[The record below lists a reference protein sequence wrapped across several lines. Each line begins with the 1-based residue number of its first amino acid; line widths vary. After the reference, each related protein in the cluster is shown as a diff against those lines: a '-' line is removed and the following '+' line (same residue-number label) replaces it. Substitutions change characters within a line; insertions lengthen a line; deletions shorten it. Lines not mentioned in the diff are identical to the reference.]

1 MDFKNV
7 NHLREVLVTDAYG
20 KTISTMQYSSQSI
33 SRFRPNFVEVPF
45 KDQPL
50 ARELYVRS
58 GGRRREGLR
67 IGLEVILEMS
77 AVADPSTGEYEP
89 EG

>member
-7 NHLREVLVTDAYG
+7 HHLREILLTDAEG
-20 KTISTMQYSSQSI
+20 KAVSRMQYSSQNI
-33 SRFRPNFVEVPF
+33 SHFRPNFVEVPF

-50 ARELYVRS
+50 ARELYVRL

-67 IGLEVILEMS
+67 IGMEVILEITE
-77 AVADPSTGEYEP
+77 TGDLAM
-89 EG
+89 

>member
-7 NHLREVLVTDAYG
+7 HHLREILMTDAYG
-20 KTISTMQYSSQSI
+20 KTISAMQYSSQSI
-33 SRFRPNFVEVPF
+33 SRFRPSFVEVPF
-45 KDQPL
+45 KDQKI

-67 IGLEVILEMS
+67 IGLEVILEINEVGDLS
-77 AVADPSTGEYEP
+77 K
-89 EG
+89 